1 MFTITHDGD
10 DITNNVTT
18 DSISILDARNSERDS
33 FVFTVEKTPDVTFVP
48 ELNKEVIVVLDSQR
62 IYGGVVINYSSQIL
76 EAPNLTY
83 TIECSDFTHTL
94 DSKLVTERF
103 ISETGDFII
112 SELFADY
119 APAGFTMTAVSA
131 PATIAAISFN
141 RLTFSQCLDKLA
153 RLLNYSWYIDYNKNL
168 HFFAQNAEA
177 APFNIEDGDG
187 NHINTSLFLRKDI
200 SQLRNS
206 IVVEGGDAPTAE
218 RTTVAAGDGEST
230 EFSTNFK
237 FATLPVVTVDGV
249 AQTVGKEFIDST
261 LGGFDCYWSFTQ
273 KYVRF
278 ETAPPVPSSGTTNVD
293 MTGAPLIPVV
303 AKVPLPSSINK
314 FGLFE
319 YSITDPTLQNSQL
332 AIERAIAELEAH
344 AQENDEGRFE
354 TYRAGLRSGQLINVN
369 SVAHGVD
376 ELYVIQRVE
385 FRPYPSGSS
394 VAGIWSVE
402 LQSTATMTLVQLL
415 QRMLLDEK
423 LEDDEVQTLLT
434 YLTFTDSARA
444 SDIIEEIVRYNEP
457 YNWDDVG
464 VDWGYFKWA

>member
-1 MFTITHDGD
+1 
-10 DITNNVTT
+10 
-18 DSISILDARNSERDS
+18 
-33 FVFTVEKTPDVTFVP
+33 
-48 ELNKEVIVVLDSQR
+48 
-62 IYGGVVINYSSQIL
+62 
-76 EAPNLTY
+76 
-83 TIECSDFTHTL
+83 
-94 DSKLVTERF
+94 
-103 ISETGDFII
+103 
-112 SELFADY
+112 
-119 APAGFTMTAVSA
+119 
-131 PATIAAISFN
+131 
-141 RLTFSQCLDKLA
+141 
-153 RLLNYSWYIDYNKNL
+153 
-168 HFFAQNAEA
+168 
-177 APFNIEDGDG
+177 
-187 NHINTSLFLRKDI
+187 
-200 SQLRNS
+200 
-206 IVVEGGDAPTAE
+206 
-218 RTTVAAGDGEST
+218 
-230 EFSTNFK
+230 
-237 FATLPVVTVDGV
+237 
-249 AQTVGKEFIDST
+249 
-261 LGGFDCYWSFTQ
+261 
-273 KYVRF
+273 
-278 ETAPPVPSSGTTNVD
+278 

-354 TYRAGLRSGQLINVN
+354 TYRSGLRSGQLINVN